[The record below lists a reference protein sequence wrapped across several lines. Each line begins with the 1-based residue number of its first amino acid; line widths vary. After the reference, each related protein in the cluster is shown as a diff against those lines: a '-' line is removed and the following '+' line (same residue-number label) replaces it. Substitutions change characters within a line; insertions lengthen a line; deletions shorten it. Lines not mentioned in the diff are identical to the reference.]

1 MAPASRGITRKLAR
15 APALTSTAPPSDI
28 TARLE
33 LSSCRQGGREHGEGE
48 GEAAKTADREGDVAP
63 RAKVRLPIQAAN
75 GEDAAGTK
83 YDQNGDQP
91 QRRNAEQCDG
101 CRDRTT
107 IARYGTNQDQRETR
121 EHAQE
126 TAKNQLGGSKHDPP
140 FPRAQEWD
148 GREYLPRKMLVFAR
162 RGDEELLD
170 ASIPAEKL
178 RRSRIRHPRIVATP
192 EGVRGAV
199 VHEEVDAVGYE
210 IEDTYGSQ
218 ELQVRTAIEEI
229 DGRHADPIAAR
240 TMIPGAIRPNAP
252 HVYAVD
258 GFSLE

>member
-1 MAPASRGITRKLAR
+1 
-15 APALTSTAPPSDI
+15 
-28 TARLE
+28 
-33 LSSCRQGGREHGEGE
+33 
-48 GEAAKTADREGDVAP
+48 
-63 RAKVRLPIQAAN
+63 
-75 GEDAAGTK
+75 
-83 YDQNGDQP
+83 
-91 QRRNAEQCDG
+91 
-101 CRDRTT
+101 
-107 IARYGTNQDQRETR
+107 
-121 EHAQE
+121 
-126 TAKNQLGGSKHDPP
+126 
-140 FPRAQEWD
+140 
-148 GREYLPRKMLVFAR
+148 MLVFAR

-199 VHEEVDAVGYE
+199 VHEEVDAVGNE

-218 ELQVRTAIEEI
+218 DLQVRTAVEEI